1 MSMNEKEELAYGV
14 GARSA
19 WTRMLQ
25 TALKELGHDAPDS
38 ASLLIEREEA
48 VAALRSLC
56 ADFGDNDWP
65 DDLHLA
71 DVIEKHLGK
80 HLHSG
85 VLK

>member
-1 MSMNEKEELAYGV
+1 MDKKEELAYNAGT
-14 GARSA
+14 RMA

-25 TALKELGHDAPDS
+25 TAFKELGHDAPDS
-38 ASLLIEREEA
+38 TSLLIEREQA
-48 VAALRSLC
+48 IAALRSLC

-80 HLHSG
+80 HLHATP
-85 VLK
+85 